1 MSVQSPAVV
10 PYTILTL
17 ICNSSAFFF
26 VEHSCLK
33 FWSFVWI
40 IACIRGDWRSDHSVG
55 DSKRDYFQKK
65 SDAVW
70 VVKYSS
76 IVLATKLIGLSICND
91 CNDSPCLWQVPAAFP
106 VESQFTFTN
115 QSEGE
120 PFPLENRSSMGE
132 LQVKQFF
139 VISGWMVCILCN
151 FYILS
156 PVPYVLF
163 LPIYFTREISI
174 CFMFFGVAVVLLS
187 TIDLRFFSCTGF

>member
-1 MSVQSPAVV
+1 MSVQSTAVV
-10 PYTILTL
+10 SYTILTL

-26 VEHSCLK
+26 VEHSYLK

-55 DSKRDYFQKK
+55 NSK
-65 SDAVW
+65 W
-70 VVKYSS
+70 GWIVKYSRV
-76 IVLATKLIGLSICND
+76 VLATKLIGLRICFD

-132 LQVKQFF
+132 LQVQQFF
-139 VISGWMVCILCN
+139 VISGWMVCILCK
-151 FYILS
+151 FD
-156 PVPYVLF
+156 VLN
-163 LPIYFTREISI
+163 LVPIYYS
-174 CFMFFGVAVVLLS
+174 CQYLLHGE
-187 TIDLRFFSCTGF
+187 FHY